1 MPLLWVLENLTLLKN
16 AQVNLGYH
24 FNFLAFIK
32 NQQYCFYMTLSRILH
47 WQLQFSATIC
57 IFKSGNANSVCWKTS
72 LQKSSYTTLQSNGN
86 AIKVLNLYVC
96 LVLHFK
102 RQFQAAKRKRRE
114 NTHLFFRSHIWAFA
128 EGILKTLDVTC
139 FPNSHRKW
147 CCSNNISY
155 QKDTNSGVGFSYAVK
170 PCNHPTY
177 MYSFLSHEAR
187 LQNHPKILNN
197 LHISYFFY

>member
-1 MPLLWVLENLTLLKN
+1 MPLFV
-16 AQVNLGYH
+16 
-24 FNFLAFIK
+24 F
-32 NQQYCFYMTLSRILH
+32 
-47 WQLQFSATIC
+47 
-57 IFKSGNANSVCWKTS
+57 FKSGNANSVCWKTS

-155 QKDTNSGVGFSYAVK
+155 QKDTNSGVGFSYPVK
-170 PCNHPTY
+170 PCNHPTC
-177 MYSFLSHEAR
+177 LSHLREQDYR
-187 LQNHPKILNN
+187 NIQKFSIIFKDLTFPSPSDLLSPDIFME
-197 LHISYFFY
+197 IFFSRSHFLL

>member
-1 MPLLWVLENLTLLKN
+1 MEPLFV
-16 AQVNLGYH
+16 
-24 FNFLAFIK
+24 FL
-32 NQQYCFYMTLSRILH
+32 
-47 WQLQFSATIC
+47 
-57 IFKSGNANSVCWKTS
+57 KSGNANSVCWKTS
-72 LQKSSYTTLQSNGN
+72 LQKSSYRTLQSNGN

-155 QKDTNSGVGFSYAVK
+155 QKDTNSGVGFSYTTK
-170 PCNHPTY
+170 PGNNPTCVPSCLTEQDY
-177 MYSFLSHEAR
+177 KNIQNLSI
-187 LQNHPKILNN
+187 ILKS
-197 LHISYFFY
+197 LTFPSSDLISSDTHISFFTYFKS